1 MNKLMRQ
8 RIKELREKRGWSM
21 RELAARANTTSSTIN
36 KLEKGLTR
44 LNTDWL
50 TRLAAALEVEPQELI
65 TPSDREP
72 PPIQQDDVELY
83 EGGLPYGLLNIF
95 DDRDKEK
102 DAEYLKSRFAKQS
115 RYMVK
120 SSVLDQIGITT
131 NSIIISDASPEEIN
145 RIKTGNIV
153 IAELRENGR
162 KVTILRQFLAPSILV
177 ANSSM
182 PLPPVI
188 NMRLQDATIKAV
200 VVASIHSHMPESVMR
215 QK

>member
-1 MNKLMRQ
+1 
-8 RIKELREKRGWSM
+8 M